1 MKDLQLQIQT
11 LQIKVNKYENQP
23 SNQQYEQK
31 LIQHDLEIKT
41 KTLQIN
47 ELNDQLNEERKKN
60 AELTKR
66 LENILQKVQQMMKI
80 SEKHE
85 QEIPQNKLFT
95 TRTNHRTSSNNI
107 FVNPTLTPTIPRL
120 KINNQNI

>member
-1 MKDLQLQIQT
+1 
-11 LQIKVNKYENQP
+11 
-23 SNQQYEQK
+23 
-31 LIQHDLEIKT
+31 
-41 KTLQIN
+41 
-47 ELNDQLNEERKKN
+47 
-60 AELTKR
+60 
-66 LENILQKVQQMMKI
+66 MMKI